1 LAKISKGEM
10 NIRNAKDFINNA
22 KAVSKEAYEDACEEV
37 NLALIDEEI
46 VNEERG
52 IETAVYR

>member
-1 LAKISKGEM
+1 M

>member
-10 NIRNAKDFINNA
+10 SIRNAKEYLNNA
-22 KAVSKEAYEDACEEV
+22 KAVSKEAYDDACEEV
-37 NLALIDEEI
+37 NMALIDEEI

>member
-1 LAKISKGEM
+1 MS
-10 NIRNAKDFINNA
+10 IRNAKEYLNNA
-22 KAVSKEAYEDACEEV
+22 KAVSKEAYDDACEEV
-37 NLALIDEEI
+37 NMALIDEEI

>member
-52 IETAVYR
+52 IEFAVYR